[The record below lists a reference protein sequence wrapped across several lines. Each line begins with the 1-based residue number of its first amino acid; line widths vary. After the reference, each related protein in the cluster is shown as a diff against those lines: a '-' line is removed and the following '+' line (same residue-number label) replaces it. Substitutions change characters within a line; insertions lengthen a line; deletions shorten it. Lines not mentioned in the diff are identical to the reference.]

1 MLKETQR
8 MLEEYELKK
17 ADLMKIILKVHEPGS
32 RDKYKNINGNK
43 TESFKEIL
51 KIVREN
57 VGEDFCGDSLKD
69 VKDENIRFRA
79 YLPRFKI
86 CETVYQDI
94 EIDGHEKPTNL
105 WNRSLHELGFHSHFE
120 FKIEIRE
127 DGGEF
132 PEYDENWLYIRPWT
146 WKMFLNLKGAQDGID
161 YHAKNDGKGELGDE
175 MALNVYDLEGNPCD
189 MVRIDKEKS
198 TMKDLE
204 QKISDLTGIPLE
216 RLILLLRQEGV
227 MSGSDVLCEHFNV
240 DWTREKLL

>member
-94 EIDGHEKPTNL
+94 
-105 WNRSLHELGFHSHFE
+105 
-120 FKIEIRE
+120 
-127 DGGEF
+127 
-132 PEYDENWLYIRPWT
+132 
-146 WKMFLNLKGAQDGID
+146 
-161 YHAKNDGKGELGDE
+161 
-175 MALNVYDLEGNPCD
+175 
-189 MVRIDKEKS
+189 
-198 TMKDLE
+198 
-204 QKISDLTGIPLE
+204 
-216 RLILLLRQEGV
+216 
-227 MSGSDVLCEHFNV
+227 
-240 DWTREKLL
+240 